1 MNTLAKFVQQKR
13 QELDITTKGLA
24 IAANVPIHDIEEIE
38 EGKIL
43 FLSVTVRQ
51 ALAKVLKCEPEEL
64 KRLEKDISDNIISPE
79 IIESLKELILN
90 GAGGLK
96 CPQCGAPLVTKIAK
110 MYDLEDNLVLH
121 PKAHCTKCPFQIH
134 S

>member
-1 MNTLAKFVQQKR
+1 MSLF
-13 QELDITTKGLA
+13 LS
-24 IAANVPIHDIEEIE
+24 IAANISQDEIEEIE
-38 EGKIL
+38 EGKTL

-51 ALAKVLKCEPEEL
+51 ALAKVLKCEPEEI
-64 KRLEKDISDNIISPE
+64 KVLEKDIADNIVSPE
-79 IIESLKELILN
+79 VIESLKELILN

-96 CPQCGAPLVTKIAK
+96 CPRCGAPLQTRIAK

>member
-1 MNTLAKFVQQKR
+1 MITLARFIQNKR
-13 QELDITTKGLA
+13 EEIGLTQSGLA
-24 IAANVPIHDIEEIE
+24 QLANINLEIVEEVE
-38 EGKIL
+38 DGKAL

-51 ALAKVLKCEPEEL
+51 AIAKVLRCEPSQIKE
-64 KRLEKDISDNIISPE
+64 LEKDFVNNTVSQE
-79 IIESLKELILN
+79 IIDSLKELILN
-90 GAGGLK
+90 GAKGLK
-96 CPQCGAPLVTKIAK
+96 CPKCGADLDTKISK